1 MTKQAR
7 RTDLIFRLLNLPT
20 ATWVVIVLFAG
31 GFSYLLALSIFKAS
45 DLGTQTIVFQQA
57 DQPAGGA
64 GVIYKLKLTK
74 VDHKARHI
82 GYDLSVNLPEGKQ
95 KITKCLWLGYK
106 IKTATS
112 STEGANTELV
122 TLSEVSR
129 DTLLSREQPGPGYT
143 KYTGSGAFHFES
155 DLRGFPFDSIRFD
168 ARFHTQCFNP
178 SVQLDSTPVVE
189 LWIVNEISDY
199 QLVQSRGDSELRLER
214 NTALKTLAIIL
225 LLLGFASAVALIV
238 KARTTAPDLSLLTY
252 FVSLWAVRRILIDQ
266 IQDHKPFPT
275 FIEVSIVFLF
285 CFTIIGIGVMR
296 YLATVQRIS
305 VETNAKKNE

>member
-1 MTKQAR
+1 MTKKAP
-7 RTDLIFRLLNLPT
+7 RTDLRSRLLNLPT
-20 ATWVVIVLFAG
+20 VTWVVIVLCAG
-31 GFSYLLALSIFKAS
+31 GLSYLLALSIFKAS

-57 DQPAGGA
+57 DPQPGEA
-64 GVIYKLKLTK
+64 GVIYRLKLTK
-74 VDHKARHI
+74 VDHKAGNI

-95 KITKCLWLGYK
+95 KITKCLWLVYK
-106 IKTATS
+106 IKRS
-112 STEGANTELV
+112 SSYTESANAELV

-129 DTLLSREQPGPGYT
+129 DTLLSREQPIAGYT
-143 KYTGSGAFHFES
+143 RYTGSGAFHFES
-155 DLRGFPFDSIRFD
+155 DLRAFPFDSIRFK
-168 ARFHTQCFNP
+168 AYFHTQCFNP
-178 SVQLDSTPVVE
+178 NVQLDPTPVIE

-199 QLVQSRGDSELRLER
+199 QLVQLSADSELRLER

-238 KARTTAPDLSLLTY
+238 KARTSAPDLSLLTY

-285 CFTIIGIGVMR
+285 CFTIIGIALMR
-296 YLATVQRIS
+296 YLATVQQLS
-305 VETNAKKNE
+305 VKTDAKNE